1 MSSDDD
7 PSALMAAFKK
17 GAPPK
22 KVLES
27 RASRPAPPP
36 RKQASSSSGQSILAD
51 ESGNKNGGTS
61 IQTVTL
67 PRKAVAVV
75 VTPVRNRAEYTY
87 YEPQDTVDNIVRE
100 FQRKGHF
107 MYEVKLTNGRIH
119 KVSEYALQSILRQD
133 WK

>member
-27 RASRPAPPP
+27 RASRPASPP
-36 RKQASSSSGQSILAD
+36 RKQASSSPGQSILAD
-51 ESGNKNGGTS
+51 ESGNRNGGTG
-61 IQTVTL
+61 IQPVTL
-67 PRKAVAVV
+67 ARKAVAVV
-75 VTPVRNRAEYTY
+75 VAPVRNRAEYTY

-107 MYEVKLTNGRIH
+107 IYEVKLTNGRIQQ
-119 KVSEYALQSILRQD
+119 VREFALHSVPHQD